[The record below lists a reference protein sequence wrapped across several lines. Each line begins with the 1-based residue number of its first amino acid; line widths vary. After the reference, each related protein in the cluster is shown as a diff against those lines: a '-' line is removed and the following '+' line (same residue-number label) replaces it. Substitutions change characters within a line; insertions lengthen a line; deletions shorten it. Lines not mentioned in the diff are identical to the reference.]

1 MDISQLRYRYSFSEY
16 VDRLAICILKSIFLV
31 EKKKEYEKEISDIM
45 YDIDLLIASEDIKFD
60 SKMVRATILLGI
72 SNRFIWEL
80 ESKARAGEGQD
91 YTLLRTSHAIN
102 GCRTNAKNAISMQ
115 LGERVD
121 MKVDATSTLDVKN
134 DKMDWTN
141 LFFEI

>member
-1 MDISQLRYRYSFSEY
+1 MDISKLKYRYTWSELA
-16 VDRLAICILKSIFLV
+16 DRLSICILKSIFLV
-31 EKKKEYEKEISDIM
+31 DKKTEYEKEIADIM
-45 YDIDLLIASEDIKFD
+45 HDLDLLIEEGGIKIS
-60 SKMVRATILLGI
+60 SKMIRALQLLGI

-102 GCRTNAKNAISMQ
+102 GIRTTAKNVISQ
-115 LGERVD
+115 ELGERVD

-134 DKMDWTN
+134 EKMDWTN